1 MLRKLIVKTEE
12 SKETR
17 ISKIVKLENL
27 KFNVGSTEKIGRV
40 VNVKEVKYNI
50 VILIIN
56 FEFLNFKTT
65 MKVELNQPICT

>member
-1 MLRKLIVKTEE
+1 LRKLIVKTEE

-40 VNVKEVKYNI
+40 VNVKE
-50 VILIIN
+50 
-56 FEFLNFKTT
+56 TT